1 MQIDWV
7 TTVLHQAVGGNLL
20 DKKKKL
26 KVPKSNAF
34 VYFTKN
40 IATWSINKIIPVSI
54 ALDGTETK
62 ALAVLESKKL
72 EEPTASLDHNK
83 LPDFNE
89 LKKGKR
95 VIGIE
100 NIIKGIIFQIT
111 YSCFFPN
118 RKGGR

>member
-1 MQIDWV
+1 MKPCEVKTEESIIIV
-7 TTVLHQAVGGNLL
+7 EKHELVSL
-20 DKKKKL
+20 DGTDK
-26 KVPKSNAF
+26 AIE
-34 VYFTKN
+34 T
-40 IATWSINKIIPVSI
+40 